1 MANRDGVVD
10 FLVIGGGTAGI
21 VGAMTAA
28 GFGAS
33 TVLVERDRTGGDCL
47 WTGCVPSKTII
58 SAAALVKTRRSP
70 GLNPADRAANGSA
83 DFAGVRE
90 RIARAIA
97 TIEPADSP
105 AALETAGVEVITG
118 NAAFT
123 GPGKAEVGGRT
134 IRFRQAL
141 IAVGAA
147 PARPAIPGLRAASVL
162 TPETIWDLETLPDSL
177 TVIGGG
183 PVACELGQ
191 AFARLG
197 SEVRMIIRTRL
208 LPKED
213 ADAAAIVRQSL
224 EADGVHIR
232 EQSTVTGAEN
242 STGGVRLFLNNGT
255 SIDAGTILFAAGR
268 IPRTAGL
275 GLDRIGVDL
284 DERGQ
289 VLTDARMRTS
299 NPLVWAAG
307 DVTANP
313 RFTHVAGVHASTAA
327 TNAVLGLNRRVS
339 AVVPRVT
346 YTSPELA
353 AVGSSQTDHPRHR
366 TRTVTHRHVDRAVTD
381 ERTEGFTRLT
391 LGGRGKILGGTI
403 VGPRAG
409 ESLAELTLAVQKGL
423 TTADIAG
430 TTHAYPTY
438 SDGVWNAAI
447 ADVRTRTTAGPA
459 RLAVKTLAFLRRRR
473 VGRPPVRAK
482 RPERSA
488 DGIR

>member
-1 MANRDGVVD
+1 VSKRDGVVD

-28 GFGAS
+28 GYGAS

-47 WTGCVPSKTII
+47 WSGCVPSKSII
-58 SAAALVKTRRSP
+58 SAADLAKTRHRADRSP
-70 GLNPADRAANGSA
+70 AERAAEAGA

-90 RIARAIA
+90 RIALAIR

-105 AALETAGVEVITG
+105 DALRAAGVEVITG
-118 NAAFT
+118 TAEFT
-123 GPGKAEVGGRT
+123 GPGTAEVSGRT

-147 PARPAIPGLRAASVL
+147 PAVPAIPGLSTASVV
-162 TPETIWDLETLPDSL
+162 TSETIWDLETLPARL

-197 SEVRMIIRTRL
+197 SEVKMIIRSRL

-213 ADAAAIVRQSL
+213 ADAAAIVRGSL
-224 EADGVHIR
+224 ETDGVQIS
-232 EQSTVTGAEN
+232 EQTAVTCAEH
-242 STGGVRLFLNNGT
+242 TAAGCRIFLGDGT
-255 SIDAGTILFAAGR
+255 AIDAGTILFAAGR

-289 VLTDARMRTS
+289 VLTDGRMRTS
-299 NPLVWAAG
+299 NPRVWAAG

-313 RFTHVAGVHASTAA
+313 RFTHMAGVHASTAA
-327 TNAVLGLNRRVS
+327 TNAVLGLHQKVS
-339 AVVPRVT
+339 PVVPRVT
-346 YTSPELA
+346 FTSPELA
-353 AVGSSQTDHPRHR
+353 AVGPSPTDHPQYR
-366 TRTVTHRHVDRAVTD
+366 TRTVTHQHVDRAITD

-391 LGGRGKILGGTI
+391 LGRGGKILGGTI

-423 TTADIAG
+423 TTADIAR

-447 ADVRTRTTAGPA
+447 ADVRERSAAGPT
-459 RLAVKTLAFLRRRR
+459 RVAVKTLAFLRRRM
-473 VGRPPVRAK
+473 VGQHL
-482 RPERSA
+482 
-488 DGIR
+488 DGTR